1 MTQKRKYTREV
12 LAEAA
17 EHCSS
22 IDGVIAF
29 LGAQPHEHLRRYL
42 LRRFAHYGIDVSHF
56 PHHRSDTVATRP
68 PSDMLR
74 ECVANSRSLAEL
86 LRKLGRR
93 DNGHQRK
100 PLRQWIAEEGLTTA
114 HFLGQGHQRGM
125 PSTTP
130 SRRPT
135 DVLVKHDGKRRTKTV
150 LLRRALSAI
159 GVPERCAE
167 CGTSPVWRGNPITLE
182 IDHINGDWSDD
193 RAENLRFLCPNCHA
207 VTSTWCRGGTRRT
220 AHPQD
225 LLTTSTARP
234 VR

>member
-1 MTQKRKYTREV
+1 MPVSPYTQER
-12 LAEAA
+12 LMEAA
-17 EHCSS
+17 SS
-22 IDGVIAF
+22 SRTLSEALTKLGVD
-29 LGAQPHEHLRRYL
+29 PKSSSRPYL
-42 LRRFAHYGIDVSHF
+42 LDR
-56 PHHRSDTVATRP
+56 
-68 PSDMLR
+68 MKR
-74 ECVANSRSLAEL
+74 ESVANSRSLAEL

-100 PLRQWIAEEGLTTA
+100 LLRQWIAEEGLTTA

-167 CGTSPVWRGNPITLE
+167 CGTSPVRVEIRSPWR
-182 IDHINGDWSDD
+182 S
-193 RAENLRFLCPNCHA
+193 
-207 VTSTWCRGGTRRT
+207 
-220 AHPQD
+220 
-225 LLTTSTARP
+225 TTSTATGTMTAPRIAASCARTATQSP
-234 VR
+234 APGAEGVHAEQHTLKTRSPPHQPARYDDRQPAAVVQWRHSRLRICGP

>member
-130 SRRPT
+130 ADAP
-135 DVLVKHDGKRRTKTV
+135 RT
-150 LLRRALSAI
+150 
-159 GVPERCAE
+159 C
-167 CGTSPVWRGNPITLE
+167 W
-182 IDHINGDWSDD
+182 
-193 RAENLRFLCPNCHA
+193 
-207 VTSTWCRGGTRRT
+207 
-220 AHPQD
+220 
-225 LLTTSTARP
+225 
-234 VR
+234 